1 MKNKIVKLIVL
12 TLVILGLSC
21 ADKGGVTGD
30 IYTCPMHPQIE
41 MDHEGECP
49 ICGMILVKKEPMIPS
64 EKKEDIIKKENSDSF
79 LLSED
84 KQRLIGIETS
94 PVSKGDIVKN
104 ISFSGKVGYDPDL
117 YSTYSEYRS
126 LSGSA
131 GPEAFIRKSARLK
144 LTKLGL
150 SESQIQ
156 YLNRKSKDILLTGR
170 SKNQVLIFVQVYEGE
185 INRILNG
192 TKMEVKAD
200 SIPNFSF
207 QGKVVASGNLVD
219 ETTRTLSVWCEVTDT
234 ENRLKPQ
241 MYVQSSARIEK
252 KNVLRIPREAVF
264 PTGKREIVYVKISE
278 NHFSPRN
285 IQTGFVSTEW
295 VEVLEGLIEGEE
307 IVSKANF
314 LLDSEAKL
322 KLGGIHDTHNH

>member
-1 MKNKIVKLIVL
+1 MKNKIVKFII
-12 TLVILGLSC
+12 LVFVVFGLSC
-21 ADKGGVTGD
+21 ADKGVVTGD

-49 ICGMILVKKEPMIPS
+49 ICGMTLVKKEPMIPS
-64 EKKEDIIKKENSDSF
+64 EKTNGKLNRETPESF
-79 LLSED
+79 SLSED

-94 PVSKGDIVKN
+94 TVAKGDIVKN
-104 ISFSGKVGYDPDL
+104 SSFSGKVGYDPDL

-126 LSGSA
+126 LSGSI

-144 LTKLGL
+144 ITKLGL

-156 YLNRKSKDILLTGR
+156 YLNRKSEDILLTGR

-185 INRILNG
+185 INQIVNG
-192 TKMEVKAD
+192 TPMEVKAD

-207 QGKVVASGNLVD
+207 QGRVVASGNLVD
-219 ETTRTLSVWCEVTDT
+219 ETTRTLSVWCEVTDPA
-234 ENRLKPQ
+234 NRLKPQ
-241 MYVQSSARIEK
+241 MYVQSSAKIEK

-264 PTGKREIVYVKISE
+264 PTGKREIVYVKQSE
-278 NHFSPRN
+278 NRFGPRS

-295 VEVLEGLIEGEE
+295 IEVLEGLVEGEE